1 METWRR
7 THLDCQGVM
16 TPSSGPPI
24 NTSFLILRKFFF
36 HSEKENAVKSQ
47 LDIRLEPL
55 NRLKQAK
62 PFIKL
67 QNDTFTH
74 RECADLLNLGWLS
87 HCWEE
92 PNNHC
97 CSRTGLC
104 GEGLWGGGGRG
115 QTTSVSEHLF
125 LKSHGSNQRYAL
137 LYQNVSSHWVSI

>member
-24 NTSFLILRKFFF
+24 STSFLILRKFFF

-47 LDIRLEPL
+47 LDFRLEPL

-97 CSRTGLC
+97 YSRTGLC
-104 GEGLWGGGGRG
+104 GEGLWGGGQRTNN
-115 QTTSVSEHLF
+115 QCVRTLVSEESWQQSEIRSF
-125 LKSHGSNQRYAL
+125 IP
-137 LYQNVSSHWVSI
+137 NVSTHWVSI